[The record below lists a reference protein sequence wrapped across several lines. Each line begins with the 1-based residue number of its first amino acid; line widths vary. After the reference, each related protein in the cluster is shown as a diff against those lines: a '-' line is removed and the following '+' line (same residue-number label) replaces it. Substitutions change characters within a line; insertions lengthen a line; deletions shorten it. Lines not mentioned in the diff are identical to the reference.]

1 MSFKHSHE
9 NFWYLHFTLP
19 IGSHI
24 PATTQYL
31 LSRQYEKPAHSL
43 QIKKTIVQYPII
55 KELNAHAAEN

>member
-1 MSFKHSHE
+1 MSFKHLHE
-9 NFWYLHFTLP
+9 NFWYLHFLLP

-31 LSRQYEKPAHSL
+31 LSRHMKNPHI
-43 QIKKTIVQYPII
+43 QIKQTIVHHPII